1 MNGVAENTPDYTP
14 NAAAGAWRHIALTWT
29 ENGTVKAYEDGVLR
43 SESAMTTGKI
53 WRGTG
58 STNMAHFAA
67 LMVPWALN
75 KCSAAGVAVDDLR
88 IYSTELTA
96 DQIAAIKEVPVA

>member
-1 MNGVAENTPDYTP
+1 
-14 NAAAGAWRHIALTWT
+14 
-29 ENGTVKAYEDGVLR
+29 VKGYEDGVLR

-67 LMVPWALN
+67 LMVPWVLN
-75 KCSAAGVAVDDLR
+75 ECSAAGVAVDDLR